1 MKSIQTPRGRF
12 RYKPVYLYVGRK
24 VIDRKVAFE
33 NLKELVPLLDG
44 MGVHFGPF
52 LGTLLGIVREHDFI
66 EWDEDIDL
74 YILKEDEE
82 KLLDGLWT
90 LREHGFELVRHD
102 KRGLYSVMK
111 RGEYIDFYVLWKFS
125 ENLWY
130 DNGREFIF
138 DRFVTD
144 LVDYDFKGV
153 NLKIPRDYD
162 EFLTFQYG
170 DWRTPVQYADYGASR
185 FRVFLGRVF
194 WEMKNLIPK
203 VWYPAF
209 LKVYHKKDWEK
220 FQAKCARLGIAL
232 DEKTSWWS

>member
-1 MKSIQTPRGRF
+1 MKSIQTPRGRYY
-12 RYKPVYLYVGRK
+12 YKPVYLYVGRK
-24 VIDRKVAFE
+24 IIDRKVAFE

-44 MGVHFGPF
+44 MGIHFGPF
-52 LGTLLGIVREHDFI
+52 LGTLLGIVRENDFI
-66 EWDEDIDL
+66 AWDEDIDL
-74 YILKEDEE
+74 FVLKEDEE

-90 LREHGFELVRHD
+90 LREHGFELVRYD

-111 RGEYIDFYVLWKFS
+111 KDEYIDFYVLWKFS
-125 ENLWY
+125 EDLWY
-130 DNGREFIF
+130 DNGREFLF

-144 LVDYDFKGV
+144 LIDYDFKGIS
-153 NLKIPRDYD
+153 LKIPRDYD

-203 VWYPAF
+203 AWYDAF
-209 LKVYHKKDWEK
+209 LKVYHKKDWDK
-220 FQAKCARLGIAL
+220 FRAKCARHGIAL
-232 DEKTSWWS
+232 DEKVKW